1 MSSAEYRAREL
12 GISELQWASY
22 AQEEQ
27 VIVDRAKKEEEMIGN
42 NWKPLATP
50 VLKGAGAVG
59 GFGLVKVSKK
69 ATIDQSKR
77 LGQILRRE
85 GVVRCFTILTVR
97 KSYSTTRLSE
107 IY

>member
-1 MSSAEYRAREL
+1 M
-12 GISELQWASY
+12 
-22 AQEEQ
+22 
-27 VIVDRAKKEEEMIGN
+27 IVDRAKKEEEMIGN